1 MIRKRIILMLQGILL
16 LVLLA
21 VSSYI
26 LSMFYEYIN
35 TTFKENAVLQARY
48 AQSCL
53 IAQLPKAATEYEK
66 EEIVQKLGTELKL
79 DLKVVKTGPVS
90 IRSYDL
96 NTIQREQAATTI
108 INNNVNGRSIVVEL
122 PLNNASVLRTEL
134 SMAPV
139 EEEYSKMRTS
149 IIFFFLIL
157 MLLAGFLVNKLI
169 AKFTSP
175 LEELS
180 TMAEKIGQGDLT
192 LRLANKNDDEY
203 GVIAYA
209 FNNLSAGLTDKIAE
223 IEKEK
228 RKLEL
233 ILDNMDNAVAIVKLD
248 GVIADCNKRFSKLF
262 GKEVLLLK
270 STLAEVIVS
279 QGLTDFMQRCML
291 GDKSL
296 EINFT
301 TTIAGN
307 KKVFQVFGAP
317 LTEVF
322 QSSPTSVLMVFH
334 DITVLQAI
342 YEKQADFVS
351 NASHELATPLTTI
364 RGFSETLLEDDT
376 GKDDALRVKF
386 LNIILEECGRMQALI
401 KDLLQMAKLDSIE
414 YRQSIGIENF
424 SVAGTLE
431 NVYDK
436 LLPQAQKRK
445 LHLEVKYL
453 GDPVVICANK
463 DWLQQILVNLTENAL
478 KYTPEEG
485 NIVLSYD
492 YDDKFA
498 VFTVHNTGEGINEE
512 ENKKIFERFYRIEKA
527 RTRRAGGTGLGLSIV
542 KFIVEMF
549 GGSIRVVSKPGQGV
563 SFIFTIP
570 RGKF

>member
-122 PLNNASVLRTEL
+122 PLTNASVLRTEL

>member
-1 MIRKRIILMLQGILL
+1 MLRKRIILMLQGILL

-26 LSMFYEYIN
+26 LSMFYEYVN

-66 EEIVQKLGTELKL
+66 EEIVQKLSKELNI
-79 DLKVVKTGPVS
+79 DLKVVKTGAISV
-90 IRSYDL
+90 RSYDL
-96 NTIQREQAATTI
+96 NTIQREPAATTI
-108 INNNVNGRSIVVEL
+108 INNNANGRSVVVEL
-122 PLNNASVLRTEL
+122 PLPKGSILRTEL

-169 AKFTSP
+169 AKFTAP

-180 TMAEKIGQGDLT
+180 ATAEKIGQGDLT

-209 FNNLSAGLTDKIAE
+209 FNNLSAGLTDKLAE

-262 GKEVLLLK
+262 GKKVLLFK
-270 STLAEVIVS
+270 STLVEVIVS
-279 QGLTDFMQRCML
+279 QGLTDFMQRCIL

-317 LTEVF
+317 LTEAF

-563 SFIFTIP
+563 SFIFTLP

>member
-1 MIRKRIILMLQGILL
+1 MLQGILL

-26 LSMFYEYIN
+26 LSMFYEYVN

-66 EEIVQKLGTELKL
+66 EEIVQKLSKELNI
-79 DLKVVKTGPVS
+79 DLKVVKTGAISV
-90 IRSYDL
+90 RSYDL
-96 NTIQREQAATTI
+96 NTIQREPAATTI
-108 INNNVNGRSIVVEL
+108 INNNANGRSVVVEL
-122 PLNNASVLRTEL
+122 PLPKGSILRTEL

-169 AKFTSP
+169 AKFTAP

-180 TMAEKIGQGDLT
+180 ATAEKIGQGDLT

-209 FNNLSAGLTDKIAE
+209 FNNLSAGLTDKLAE

-262 GKEVLLLK
+262 GKKVLLFK
-270 STLAEVIVS
+270 STLVEVIVS
-279 QGLTDFMQRCML
+279 QGLTDFMQRCIL

-317 LTEVF
+317 LTEAF

-563 SFIFTIP
+563 SFIFTLP

>member
-1 MIRKRIILMLQGILL
+1 MLQGILL

-26 LSMFYEYIN
+26 LSMFYEYVN

-53 IAQLPKAATEYEK
+53 IAQLPKVATEYEK
-66 EEIVQKLGTELKL
+66 EEIVQELSKELNL
-79 DLKVVKTGPVS
+79 DLKVVKTGSIS

-96 NTIQREQAATTI
+96 NTIQREPPATTI
-108 INNNVNGRSIVVEL
+108 INNNANGRSVVVEL
-122 PLNNASVLRTEL
+122 PLPNASILRTEL

-169 AKFTSP
+169 AKFTAP

-180 TMAEKIGQGDLT
+180 TTAEKIGQGDLA

-209 FNNLSAGLTDKIAE
+209 FNNLSSGLTDKLAE

-248 GVIADCNKRFSKLF
+248 GVIVDCNKRFSKLF
-262 GKEVLLLK
+262 GKKVLLFK

-317 LTEVF
+317 LTEAF

-401 KDLLQMAKLDSIE
+401 KDLLQMTKLDSIE
-414 YRQSIGIENF
+414 YRQSIGVENF